1 MSATPTAMEQ
11 AEPRLQPLVRAR
23 VASMGVRG
31 REWQAGLPRVLA
43 ELADAWSLRL
53 GRPVAGG
60 SASYLTSVVRA
71 DGTAAV
77 LKVSVVPEQLR
88 EEAALLAA
96 ADGQGYV
103 RLLEADPGRGAV
115 LLERLGPS
123 LDAGRSP
130 VDHQL
135 DVLADTLAVAWRP
148 PDRPPLGK
156 ARQLDGLVRAHWSQ
170 LGDPCHP
177 VVVEQALAYA
187 AELAAT
193 APGDLALVHGDA
205 HPGNLLRV
213 PQSRS
218 GAETG
223 WCFVDPDPF
232 VDDRAYD
239 LGVAVRDF
247 SSALLADPDQAS
259 ARLWSW
265 CHRVADRTGT
275 DPGRV
280 WAWGFLERVS
290 TGLFVTAFGAPR
302 VGEPFLRSA
311 ELVADQPPR

>member
-1 MSATPTAMEQ
+1 MDR

-23 VASMGVRG
+23 VASMGARG
-31 REWQAGLPRVLA
+31 REWQAGLPGVLA
-43 ELADAWSLRL
+43 ELAEAWSLRL
-53 GRPVAGG
+53 GRAVAGG
-60 SASYLTSVVRA
+60 SASYLTSVVRV
-71 DGTAAV
+71 DGTPAV

-103 RLLEADPGRGAV
+103 RLLEADLDRGAV

-123 LDAGRSP
+123 LDAGRVP
-130 VDHQL
+130 VETQL
-135 DVLADTLAVAWRP
+135 DLLADTVAAAWRP
-148 PDRPPLGK
+148 PDREPLGK
-156 ARQLDGLVRAHWSQ
+156 AAQLDGLVRAHWSQ
-170 LGDPCHP
+170 LGRPCSSA
-177 VVVEQALAYA
+177 VVERALAYA
-187 AELAAT
+187 AELGE
-193 APGDLALVHGDA
+193 PGPDDLALVHGDA

-213 PQSRS
+213 PHSRP

-247 SSALLADPDQAS
+247 SSTLLAEPDRAS

-265 CHRVADRTGT
+265 CRRVAGRTGA

-302 VGEPFLRSA
+302 VAEPFLRSA
-311 ELVADQPPR
+311 ELVAGRPPRG